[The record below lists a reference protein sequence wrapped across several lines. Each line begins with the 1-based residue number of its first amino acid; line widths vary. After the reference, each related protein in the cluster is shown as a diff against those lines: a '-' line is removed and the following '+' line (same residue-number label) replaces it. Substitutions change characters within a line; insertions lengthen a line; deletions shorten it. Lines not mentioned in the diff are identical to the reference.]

1 MFAKQGLYDLS
12 VIILFTSLSYT
23 YIFCLKLRSQ
33 IMPTSSNQQQNN
45 NIYTSTSVDDSSDE
59 EDNVESYDIKEQF
72 KNYKLA
78 NNIDEVSAQN
88 TVLSF
93 ISHAAGIYSLYS
105 PKVQKKYYE
114 LKKEKLTTELSFKS
128 EEVIQQEIEAN
139 CDKIHYFAGRDWRR
153 GEGNNE
159 KMQKV
164 FEIIKTDIYNR
175 IITDKS
181 KYIGAWLKKET
192 VTYLESIFDD
202 KHLNP
207 DDINNFRC
215 NIAYP
220 EPVAD
225 FKRKTLGSEPCFD
238 LSAVEQETFV
248 VEFLA
253 YLRLHNKSE
262 KRHLNNK
269 EVYPESIWKFFDTEE
284 AHVKLRNDSNCYYKC
299 SKDTKDYYKYCIRN
313 ELVLFS
319 NDRWLSYTEIL
330 SNLTEKEQKCLLT
343 NRINI
348 KQGQS
353 YGDLSP
359 DFLSSWYLLFGCE
372 VIKNPAA
379 LIQHNMAF
387 DLVES
392 SKLEWGNDMIEII
405 PMMEKRVTQK
415 AVALNHEYSKYMP
428 HQYLYQI
435 DNNFHGHEDLITKEA
450 NIMKSWMEL
459 KLGPAVSNYLIK
471 QIATDS
477 DAVQTI
483 WDLVMESFDDWG
495 LQDVSVKADVNTELL
510 GEVDAKIELTGEF
523 ESMELD

>member
-1 MFAKQGLYDLS
+1 
-12 VIILFTSLSYT
+12 
-23 YIFCLKLRSQ
+23 
-33 IMPTSSNQQQNN
+33 
-45 NIYTSTSVDDSSDE
+45 
-59 EDNVESYDIKEQF
+59 
-72 KNYKLA
+72 
-78 NNIDEVSAQN
+78 
-88 TVLSF
+88 
-93 ISHAAGIYSLYS
+93 
-105 PKVQKKYYE
+105 
-114 LKKEKLTTELSFKS
+114 
-128 EEVIQQEIEAN
+128 
-139 CDKIHYFAGRDWRR
+139 
-153 GEGNNE
+153 
-159 KMQKV
+159 
-164 FEIIKTDIYNR
+164 
-175 IITDKS
+175 
-181 KYIGAWLKKET
+181 
-192 VTYLESIFDD
+192 
-202 KHLNP
+202 
-207 DDINNFRC
+207 
-215 NIAYP
+215 
-220 EPVAD
+220 
-225 FKRKTLGSEPCFD
+225 
-238 LSAVEQETFV
+238 
-248 VEFLA
+248 
-253 YLRLHNKSE
+253 
-262 KRHLNNK
+262 
-269 EVYPESIWKFFDTEE
+269 
-284 AHVKLRNDSNCYYKC
+284 
-299 SKDTKDYYKYCIRN
+299 
-313 ELVLFS
+313 LFS